1 MSVKGEIK
9 QQSTSRGFAVLSA
22 AGMMVKVLSLLYIPF
37 LLRIINDEGYGV
49 YNAAYQVYAFV
60 YVLTN
65 AGIPV
70 AISKLVSEFT
80 AVKNYRDAV
89 KSFKIARFMLLI
101 IGFVM
106 SLLMI
111 IFAYPLARV
120 LHYDKSGL
128 AILALSPSILF
139 TSVASAYRG
148 YFQGRGNMVPT
159 AVSQVIE
166 QIMNTIFTLVF
177 AALLIKYG
185 MTAGCAGGTIGTTLG
200 ALFSASYLIIF
211 YERNKR
217 IRVPSQSESDGDIV
231 KHSNRQIARK
241 IISYGVPITICVGM
255 TYAGN
260 LVDLMNTKVRL
271 LAAGLTDTQA
281 TINYGYLVKY
291 QQLLNVP
298 IAIITALSMAI
309 LPAISGAVA
318 LKDKKLIENKINYAF
333 RLCFIVAIPS
343 AVGLAVLSSPIFKL
357 LFTQRYASGSR
368 LMLFG
373 SAVLI
378 LTSVMQI
385 QTTILQSVGKL
396 YTATFYSVL
405 GIIVKIGANYFLIAM
420 PGINILGAIF
430 GSIIGFSIPVF
441 LNHKVIKKQL
451 KIKFKFLSHAVKPFI
466 AAAFMGLVVYIVY
479 FNSMYILNFMGE
491 SYFANAAAT
500 IAAVIAGVYT
510 YILGLILTGG
520 ITKGDMNSMPSKVTR
535 LIPKFMRKRIR

>member
-9 QQSTSRGFAVLSA
+9 QQSTTKGFAVLSA
-22 AGMMVKVLSLLYIPF
+22 AGMMVKVLSILYLPF
-37 LLRIINDEGYGV
+37 LFRIINDEGYGV
-49 YNAAYQVYAFV
+49 YMAAYQVYAFV

-89 KSFKIARFMLLI
+89 KGFKIARFMLLI
-101 IGFVM
+101 VGVVM
-106 SLLMI
+106 SILMI
-111 IFAYPLARV
+111 VLAYPLARV

-185 MTAGCAGGTIGTTLG
+185 LAAGCAGGTIGTTLG
-200 ALFSASYLIIF
+200 ALFSAAYLIFF
-211 YERNKR
+211 YEVNKGVH
-217 IRVPSQSESDGDIV
+217 VPKMADVEGSVV
-231 KHSNRQIARK
+231 KHTNKQIARK
-241 IISYGVPITICVGM
+241 IISYGIPITICVGM

-271 LAAGLTDTQA
+271 LAAGFTDVQA

-309 LPAISGAVA
+309 LPAISGAA
-318 LKDKKLIENKINYAF
+318 AIKDKKMVAEKINYAF
-333 RLCFIVAIPS
+333 RLCFFIAVPS
-343 AVGLAVLSSPIFKL
+343 AVGLAVLSAPIFKL
-357 LFTQRYASGSR
+357 LFTARYANGSR

-373 SAVLI
+373 SAVLV

-396 YTATFYSVL
+396 YTATFYSIL
-405 GIIVKIGANYFLIAM
+405 GIVFKITANFFLIAM
-420 PGINILGAIF
+420 PNINILGAIY
-430 GSIIGFSIPVF
+430 GSLIGFSIPVL

-451 KIKFKFLSHAVKPFI
+451 KVKFKFLSQATKPLI
-466 AAAFMGLVVYIVY
+466 SAAFMGIVVYIIY
-479 FNSMYILNFMGE
+479 FNCMYILRFMDKD
-491 SYFANAAAT
+491 YIVNAIST
-500 IAAVIAGVYT
+500 VTAVIIGVYT

-520 ITKGDMNSMPSKVTR
+520 ITKRDLNTMPSRLIR
-535 LIPKFMRKRIR
+535 LIPNFMKKRIR